1 MFDFRKFVKD
11 GIFEAIGN
19 EPTYKTRRHA
29 EAYYKAEILTDDDMA
44 EIQSAIDAQ
53 YTTENTVE
61 ETIEE

>member
-29 EAYYKAEILTDDDMA
+29 EAYYKAEILTDDDMV
-44 EIQSAIDAQ
+44 EIQSAIDAK
-53 YTTENTVE
+53 YAEPEAETEVQE
-61 ETIEE
+61 

>member
-53 YTTENTVE
+53 YTVE
-61 ETIEE
+61 EPIE